1 MKNCVREREK
11 RTDIETGREIQRKK
25 DITRKRKR
33 ERQFI
38 DAKKRFP
45 SKSIETPT
53 TSVKK

>member
-1 MKNCVREREK
+1 MKQLCQRKREK
-11 RTDIETGREIQRKK
+11 DRYRDRPRDTEKERHNEKE
-25 DITRKRKR
+25 R